1 MSALPH
7 LSLLLFGGRVGG
19 AWVIPLVLSAIG
31 GPIVAWGMTFI
42 RKDRNIGRWPR
53 APGQIT
59 HASVQSG
66 QSHARDPNNPGWQET
81 YEVFL
86 PEVRFVYTV
95 DGRTFEGN
103 QVARVVPWT
112 TSFDEV
118 QKRVDRYPVHSKVEV
133 YVDPQNPAV
142 SYLETT
148 TSGGA
153 IFLLIFGGF
162 FLFVGVLLTVIFAIV
177 S

>member
-1 MSALPH
+1 MPTWA
-7 LSLLLFGGRVGG
+7 
-19 AWVIPLVLSAIG
+19 
-31 GPIVAWGMTFI
+31 IVAAAVAAVAAALALRRRLLVPRWQWNDTAVTVFLGDQMT
-42 RKDRNIGRWPR
+42 
-53 APGQIT
+53 
-59 HASVQSG
+59 
-66 QSHARDPNNPGWQET
+66 
-81 YEVFL
+81 EVFL

-142 SYLETT
+142 AYLETT

>member
-7 LSLLLFGGRVGG
+7 LSLLLFGGRIGG
-19 AWVIPLVLSAIG
+19 AWVIPLVFSAIG
-31 GPIVAWGMTFI
+31 SLIVAWGMTFI
-42 RKDRNIGRWPR
+42 RKDQSIRKWPR

-59 HASVQSG
+59 HASVKSG
-66 QSHARDPNNPGWQET
+66 HSHARDPNNPGWQQT

-95 DGRTFEGN
+95 EGRTFEGT
-103 QVARVVPWT
+103 QIARTVSWT
-112 TSFDEV
+112 TSVDEV
-118 QKRVDRYPVHSKVEV
+118 QKRVDRYPVHGKVEV
-133 YVDPQNPAV
+133 YVDPQDPAV
-142 SYLETT
+142 AYLETP

-153 IFLLIFGGF
+153 VFLLIFGGF

-177 S
+177 M